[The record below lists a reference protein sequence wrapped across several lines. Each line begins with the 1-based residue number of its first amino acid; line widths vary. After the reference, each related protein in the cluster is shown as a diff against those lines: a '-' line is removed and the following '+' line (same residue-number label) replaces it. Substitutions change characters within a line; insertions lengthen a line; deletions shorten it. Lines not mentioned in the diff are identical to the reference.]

1 MSRIANL
8 EKSKKLIEVI
18 KRNHDLLRA
27 MVALEEVR
35 FSTSEIL
42 KQETEMKGSV
52 KNLYEHLENK

>member
-8 EKSKKLIEVI
+8 EKSRKLIDDI

-27 MVALEEVR
+27 MVELEEVR

-42 KQETEMKGSV
+42 KQETEMMGSV
-52 KNLYEHLENK
+52 KSLYDHLEKK

>member
-8 EKSKKLIEVI
+8 EKSKKLIDDI

-27 MVALEEVR
+27 MVAFEEVR

-42 KQETEMKGSV
+42 KQETEMMGSV
-52 KNLYEHLENK
+52 KSLYDHLEKN

>member
-8 EKSKKLIEVI
+8 EKSKKLIDDI
-18 KRNHDLLRA
+18 KRTHVLLRA

-42 KQETEMKGSV
+42 KQETEMMGSV
-52 KNLYEHLENK
+52 KSLYDHLEKK

>member
-8 EKSKKLIEVI
+8 EKSKKLIDDI

-27 MVALEEVR
+27 MVELEEVR

-42 KQETEMKGSV
+42 KQETEMMGSV
-52 KNLYEHLENK
+52 KSLYDHLEKK